1 MEWVES
7 TCRTVRCSKRAT
19 KVAEAILHKLSPVT
33 AKTVVAIKVIA
44 AVIAA
49 AIVAHVVAVV
59 TEAEIA
65 VAEAATVVVAV
76 ATAAATVVQ
85 GANDV
90 TLTMIVEDHDRI
102 VLSVQ
107 SVQNVQSVRIVQNA
121 QTVTT
126 KAAEIVAQGDPPVVM
141 MVAADD
147 RVRLADAKL
156 SK

>member
-1 MEWVES
+1 
-7 TCRTVRCSKRAT
+7 
-19 KVAEAILHKLSPVT
+19 
-33 AKTVVAIKVIA
+33 
-44 AVIAA
+44 
-49 AIVAHVVAVV
+49 
-59 TEAEIA
+59 
-65 VAEAATVVVAV
+65 V
-76 ATAAATVVQ
+76 ATEVQ

-90 TLTMIVEDHDRI
+90 TLTMIAEDHDRI
-102 VLSVQ
+102 VLSAQ
-107 SVQNVQSVRIVQNA
+107 SVQTDQNV

>member
-1 MEWVES
+1 
-7 TCRTVRCSKRAT
+7 VRCSKRAT
-19 KVAEAILHKLSPVT
+19 KVPEVILHKLSPVT
-33 AKTVVAIKVIA
+33 AKT
-44 AVIAA
+44 AA
-49 AIVAHVVAVV
+49 AIVAHV
-59 TEAEIA
+59 IA
-65 VAEAATVVVAV
+65 VATVVAEVEM
-76 ATAAATVVQ
+76 TAAATEVQ

-90 TLTMIVEDHDRI
+90 TLTMIAEDHDRI

-107 SVQNVQSVRIVQNA
+107 SVQTDQNV

>member
-19 KVAEAILHKLSPVT
+19 KVAEANLHELSPVT
-33 AKTVVAIKVIA
+33 GKTVVP
-44 AVIAA
+44 
-49 AIVAHVVAVV
+49 
-59 TEAEIA
+59 
-65 VAEAATVVVAV
+65 AV
-76 ATAAATVVQ
+76 ATVSVEVKMTEAAIEAQ

-90 TLTMIVEDHDRI
+90 TPTMIVEDHDRI
-102 VLSVQ
+102 VLTAQ
-107 SVQNVQSVRIVQNA
+107 SVQNV

-141 MVAADD
+141 MVVAADD

>member
-19 KVAEAILHKLSPVT
+19 KVAEVILHKLSPVT
-33 AKTVVAIKVIA
+33 AKTA
-44 AVIAA
+44 A
-49 AIVAHVVAVV
+49 
-59 TEAEIA
+59 E
-65 VAEAATVVVAV
+65 TVVVAV
-76 ATAAATVVQ
+76 ATVVAEVEMTAAATEVQ

-90 TLTMIVEDHDRI
+90 TLTMIAEDHDRI

-107 SVQNVQSVRIVQNA
+107 SVQTDQNV

>member
-19 KVAEAILHKLSPVT
+19 KVAEVILHKLSPVT
-33 AKTVVAIKVIA
+33 AKTA
-44 AVIAA
+44 A
-49 AIVAHVVAVV
+49 
-59 TEAEIA
+59 E
-65 VAEAATVVVAV
+65 TVVVAV
-76 ATAAATVVQ
+76 ATVVAEVEMTAAATEVQ

-90 TLTMIVEDHDRI
+90 TLTMIAEDHDRI
-102 VLSVQ
+102 VLSAQ
-107 SVQNVQSVRIVQNA
+107 SVQTDQNV

>member
-19 KVAEAILHKLSPVT
+19 KVAEVILHKLSPVT
-33 AKTVVAIKVIA
+33 AKTA
-44 AVIAA
+44 A
-49 AIVAHVVAVV
+49 
-59 TEAEIA
+59 E
-65 VAEAATVVVAV
+65 TVVVAV
-76 ATAAATVVQ
+76 ATVVAAVATVVAEVEMTAAATEVQ

-90 TLTMIVEDHDRI
+90 TLTMIAEDHDRI
-102 VLSVQ
+102 VLSAQ
-107 SVQNVQSVRIVQNA
+107 SVQTDQNV

>member
-1 MEWVES
+1 
-7 TCRTVRCSKRAT
+7 
-19 KVAEAILHKLSPVT
+19 
-33 AKTVVAIKVIA
+33 VAIK
-44 AVIAA
+44 VIAA

-59 TEAEIA
+59 TA
-65 VAEAATVVVAV
+65 VTEAATVVPAV
-76 ATAAATVVQ
+76 ATVSVEVKMTEAAIEAQ

-90 TLTMIVEDHDRI
+90 TPTMIVEDHDRI
-102 VLSVQ
+102 VLTAQ
-107 SVQNVQSVRIVQNA
+107 SVQNV

-141 MVAADD
+141 MVVAADD

>member
-1 MEWVES
+1 M
-7 TCRTVRCSKRAT
+7 RCSKRAT
-19 KVAEAILHKLSPVT
+19 KVAEANLHELSPVT
-33 AKTVVAIKVIA
+33 GKTVVAIK
-44 AVIAA
+44 VIAA

-59 TEAEIA
+59 TA
-65 VAEAATVVVAV
+65 VTEAATVSVEVKM
-76 ATAAATVVQ
+76 TEAAIEAQ

-90 TLTMIVEDHDRI
+90 TPTMIVEDHDRI
-102 VLSVQ
+102 VLTAQ
-107 SVQNVQSVRIVQNA
+107 SVQNV

-141 MVAADD
+141 MVVAADD

>member
-19 KVAEAILHKLSPVT
+19 KVAEANLHELSPVT
-33 AKTVVAIKVIA
+33 GKTVVAIK
-44 AVIAA
+44 VIAA

-59 TEAEIA
+59 TA
-65 VAEAATVVVAV
+65 VTEAATVVPAV
-76 ATAAATVVQ
+76 ATVSVEVKMTEAAIEAQ

-90 TLTMIVEDHDRI
+90 TPTMIVEDHDRI
-102 VLSVQ
+102 VLTAQ
-107 SVQNVQSVRIVQNA
+107 SVQNV

>member
-33 AKTVVAIKVIA
+33 AKTV
-44 AVIAA
+44 IAA
-49 AIVAHVVAVV
+49 AIVAHVAAVV
-59 TEAEIA
+59 IVAATAAE
-65 VAEAATVVVAV
+65 TVVVAV
-76 ATAAATVVQ
+76 ATEAPEEETAATTEVQ
-85 GANDV
+85 GVNDV
-90 TLTMIVEDHDRI
+90 TRTMIVEDHDRI
-102 VLSVQ
+102 V
-107 SVQNVQSVRIVQNA
+107 QNV